1 MPRTHAPSIAAKLT
15 AMNTIIAG
23 AALLLAS
30 LAFGLY
36 DRTTYRDTAMGRLSV
51 QAQIVASNSV
61 SALLFDDPHAAE
73 MTLSALRAA
82 PNIESAEIDT
92 ADGRVFAT
100 YRRGPGDQRPSLL
113 AIPEGQAEAARIDDR
128 QMALTRRIV
137 FQGKPAGS
145 VSINADVQ
153 DLISRR
159 NRYIGIIATVLTAS
173 LVVAW
178 LLSWLAQRAIS
189 RPLAALA
196 AIARRVSGEKNY
208 ATRADLAGNTEEIV
222 VLVEAFND
230 MLSHIQSRDQSLLAA
245 HEALEERV
253 RQRTAELDAVNKELE
268 AFSYSVSHDLRAPLR
283 HVTGFAGLLESHAH
297 AQLDDQGRKY
307 LRTIA
312 AAASR
317 MGQLIDDL
325 LSFSRMGRD
334 PLSMRRVSMAAVVED
349 ARQEVMSAV
358 EVAGRAI
365 EWRIGELPD
374 VEGDPAML
382 RLVLVNLLS
391 NAVKYTGPRAPAR
404 IEVGTTVDEAG
415 AQVFFV
421 KDNGVGF
428 DMKYVHKLFGVFQ
441 RLHAAE
447 EFEGTGI
454 GLANVRRILHRHGG
468 AVWAES
474 AVDQGATFWFS
485 LKTIARISRSS
496 ATTWIR

>member
-1 MPRTHAPSIAAKLT
+1 MT
-15 AMNTIIAG
+15 TIISG

-30 LAFGLY
+30 LAFGLN
-36 DRTTYRDTAMGRLSV
+36 DRTTYRDNAMHGLSV

-73 MTLSALRAA
+73 VTLSALSAA

-92 ADGRVFAT
+92 ADGRLFAT
-100 YRRGPGDQRPSLL
+100 YRRGQGVDHPARIT
-113 AIPEGQAEAARIDDR
+113 IPAGQIEAGRIDDR
-128 QMALTRRIV
+128 QMALTRQIV
-137 FQGKPAGS
+137 FQGKPTGS
-145 VSINADVQ
+145 VSISADVQ
-153 DLISRR
+153 ELIRRR
-159 NRYIGIIATVLTAS
+159 NRYIGIIATVLTVS
-173 LVVAW
+173 LALAW
-178 LLSWLAQRAIS
+178 LLSWLAQRSIS
-189 RPLAALA
+189 RPLAHLA
-196 AIARRVSGEKNY
+196 AIARRVSGEKDY

-222 VLVEAFND
+222 VLVDAFND
-230 MLSHIQSRDQSLLAA
+230 MLSQIQSRDQSLLAA

-283 HVTGFAGLLESHAH
+283 HVTGFAGLLAAH
-297 AQLDDQGRKY
+297 AGEHLDDQDRKY
-307 LRTIA
+307 LKTISTSA
-312 AAASR
+312 QR

-325 LSFSRMGRD
+325 LSFSRMGRNQ
-334 PLSMRRVSMAAVVED
+334 LSVRRVSMAEIVDD
-349 ARQEVMSAV
+349 ARQEVMSAA
-358 EVAGRAI
+358 EVADRSI
-365 EWRIGELPD
+365 EWLVGDLPE

-391 NAVKYTGPRAPAR
+391 NAVKYTAPRSPAR
-404 IEVGTTVDEAG
+404 IEVGTTINDAG
-415 AQVFFV
+415 DRVFFV

-441 RLHAAE
+441 RLHSAE

-474 AVDQGATFWFS
+474 AVDQGTTFSFS
-485 LKTIARISRSS
+485 LGAKGPLSKGDPVGRGDVS
-496 ATTWIR
+496 AEHGASMGP